1 MPDQRFLPTGKL
13 PGDFLERLLIKYRT
27 PRDASVIVDSHYGF
41 DAAAVEIG
49 GETLLV
55 KSDPITFATKDSA
68 RYLVAVNAND
78 IACLGGT
85 PRWMTVVS
93 LLPENATTRDD
104 VERQFAELRHAC
116 EHEKISLI
124 GGHTEVT
131 AGIDR
136 PLLIGTLL
144 GTVGPEGLLTP
155 GNAHAG
161 DELWISQQIALEGT
175 ALLAF
180 EREEELLA
188 ALGPDIVGA
197 AQALLIDPG
206 ISISRDARAIR
217 NTGIVTAMHDPTE
230 GGVATAIHEIAAASG
245 LGARIDGSAIPI
257 LPETLAITKHLGIDP
272 LGLLSSG
279 ALLIAAMPGQQSVL
293 YSTPVPMTRIGV
305 LTDQRGTV
313 TITTTDG
320 EQPLARFDSD
330 EFTRALAT

>member
-13 PGDFLERLLIKYRT
+13 PGDFLERLLTKYRT

-293 YSTPVPMTRIGV
+293 HSTPVPMTRIGV